1 MTRSALLVGA
11 TGLVGGQLLARLL
24 RDPRYDRVTV
34 LARRPLGLEHPRL
47 DARVVDFAKL
57 GPDDLPAG
65 QGGETDV
72 YGALGTTIRQA
83 GSQEAFREVDQHHT
97 VRVAELA
104 RDAGAERI
112 AVVSSVGAGS
122 GSRTFYL
129 RVKGDMEAEVTALG
143 YRQTEFFRPSF
154 ILGRRPSH
162 RRGEGL
168 GSTAATVLA
177 PLLAGPAR
185 PYRPV
190 PAGRLAAAMI
200 AALAEDRPGV
210 RVRTHD
216 DFLVLAPEPAAAA
229 AAADRA

>member
-1 MTRSALLVGA
+1 MARSALLAGA

-24 RDPRYDRVTV
+24 RDPRYGRVTV
-34 LARRPLGLEHPRL
+34 LARQPLGLEHPRL
-47 DARVVDFAKL
+47 DVRVVDFAGL
-57 GPDDLPAG
+57 GADDVPAG
-65 QGGETDV
+65 ADV

-97 VRVAELA
+97 VRVAALA

-122 GSRTFYL
+122 GSRAFYL

-143 YRQTEFFRPSF
+143 FRQTEFFRPSF
-154 ILGRRPSH
+154 ILGRRPTH

-168 GSTAATVLA
+168 GSSAATVLA

-185 PYRPV
+185 AYRPV

-210 RVRTHD
+210 RVRTYE
-216 DFLVLAPEPAAAA
+216 DFVALAPEPAA
-229 AAADRA
+229 

>member
-1 MTRSALLVGA
+1 MARSALLAGA

-24 RDPRYDRVTV
+24 RDPRYGRVTV

-47 DARVVDFAKL
+47 DVRVVDFAGL
-57 GPDDLPAG
+57 GADDVPAG
-65 QGGETDV
+65 ADV

-97 VRVAELA
+97 VRVAALA

-122 GSRTFYL
+122 GSRAFYL

-143 YRQTEFFRPSF
+143 FRQTEFFRPSF
-154 ILGRRPSH
+154 ILGRRPTH

-168 GSTAATVLA
+168 GSSAATVLA

-185 PYRPV
+185 AYRPV

-210 RVRTHD
+210 RVRTYE
-216 DFLVLAPEPAAAA
+216 DFVALAPEPAA
-229 AAADRA
+229 

>member
-1 MTRSALLVGA
+1 MARSALLAGA

-24 RDPRYDRVTV
+24 RDPRYGRVTV

-47 DARVVDFAKL
+47 DVRVVDFAGL
-57 GPDDLPAG
+57 GADDVPAG
-65 QGGETDV
+65 ADV

-97 VRVAELA
+97 VRVAALA

-122 GSRTFYL
+122 GSRAFYL
-129 RVKGDMEAEVTALG
+129 RVKGDMEADVTALG
-143 YRQTEFFRPSF
+143 FRQTEFFRPSF
-154 ILGRRPSH
+154 ILGRRPTH

-168 GSTAATVLA
+168 GSSAATVLA

-185 PYRPV
+185 AYRPV

-210 RVRTHD
+210 RVRTYE
-216 DFLVLAPEPAAAA
+216 DFVALAPEPAA
-229 AAADRA
+229 

>member
-24 RDPRYDRVTV
+24 HDPLYTRVTV
-34 LARRPLGLEHPRL
+34 LARRPIALEHPRL
-47 DARVVDFAKL
+47 DTRVVDFAALGADDLAL
-57 GPDDLPAG
+57 GP
-65 QGGETDV
+65 GGADV

-97 VRVAELA
+97 VRVAGLA
-104 RDAGAERI
+104 REAGAERI

-122 GSRTFYL
+122 GARAFYL

-143 YRQTEFFRPSF
+143 YPQTEFFRPSF
-154 ILGRRPSH
+154 ILGRRPAH

-168 GSTAATVLA
+168 GSGAASALA
-177 PLLAGPAR
+177 PLLVGPAR

-200 AALAEDRPGV
+200 AALAEDRPGL

-216 DFLVLAPEPAAAA
+216 DFLALAPA
-229 AAADRA
+229 RATDGQA

>member
-57 GPDDLPAG
+57 GADDLPAG
-65 QGGETDV
+65 PGGTDV

-122 GSRTFYL
+122 GSRAFYL

-143 YRQTEFFRPSF
+143 YPQTEFFRPSF
-154 ILGRRPSH
+154 ILGDRPSR

-168 GSTAATVLA
+168 GSSAASLLA

-210 RVRTHD
+210 RVRTYD
-216 DFLVLAPEPAAAA
+216 DFLALAPEPAAAGPA
-229 AAADRA
+229 

>member
-57 GPDDLPAG
+57 GADDLPAG
-65 QGGETDV
+65 PGETDV

-83 GSQEAFREVDQHHT
+83 GSQEAFRDVDQHHT

-104 RDAGAERI
+104 RTSGATRI

-122 GSRTFYL
+122 GSRAFYL

-143 YRQTEFFRPSF
+143 YPQTEFFRPSF

-168 GSTAATVLA
+168 GSSAATVLA

-200 AALAEDRPGV
+200 AALTEDRPGV
-210 RVRTHD
+210 RVRTYD
-216 DFLVLAPEPAAAA
+216 DFLALAPEPV
-229 AAADRA
+229 AADQA

>member
-24 RDPRYDRVTV
+24 REPRYDRVTV

-57 GPDDLPAG
+57 GAEDLPEAG
-65 QGGETDV
+65 ERDV

-104 RDAGAERI
+104 REAGAERI

-122 GSRTFYL
+122 GSRAFYL
-129 RVKGDMEAEVTALG
+129 RVKGDMEAAVTALG
-143 YRQTEFFRPSF
+143 YPQTEFFRPSF
-154 ILGRRPSH
+154 ILGHRPSR

-168 GSTAATVLA
+168 GSSAATVLA

-200 AALAEDRPGV
+200 AALGEDRPGV
-210 RVRTHD
+210 RVHTHD
-216 DFLVLAPEPAAAA
+216 DFLALAPEPAAPGA
-229 AAADRA
+229 

>member
-11 TGLVGGQLLARLL
+11 TGLVGGQLLVRLL
-24 RDPRYDRVTV
+24 RDPRYERVTV

-47 DARVVDFAKL
+47 EARVVDFAKL
-57 GPDDLPAG
+57 GADDLPSG
-65 QGGETDV
+65 PGGGTDV

-97 VRVAELA
+97 VRVAGLA
-104 RDAGAERI
+104 REAGAERI

-122 GSRTFYL
+122 GSRAFYL

-154 ILGRRPSH
+154 ILGHRPSH

-168 GSTAATVLA
+168 GSSAATVLA

-190 PAGRLAAAMI
+190 PAGRLAAAMV
-200 AALAEDRPGV
+200 AALAEDRAGV
-210 RVRTHD
+210 RVRTYD
-216 DFLVLAPEPAAAA
+216 DFLALAPEPAAVAVAA
-229 AAADRA
+229 GKG

>member
-24 RDPRYDRVTV
+24 RDPRHERVTV

-47 DARVVDFAKL
+47 DARVVDFASL
-57 GPDDLPAG
+57 GAEDVPAG
-65 QGGETDV
+65 ADV

-97 VRVAELA
+97 VRVAALA
-104 RDAGAERI
+104 REAGAERI

-122 GSRTFYL
+122 GSRAFYL

-143 YRQTEFFRPSF
+143 FRQTEFFRPSF
-154 ILGRRPSH
+154 ILGRRPAH
-162 RRGEGL
+162 RFGEGL
-168 GSTAATVLA
+168 ASSAATALA

-210 RVRTHD
+210 RVRTHE
-216 DFLVLAPEPAAAA
+216 DFLALAPEPAATG
-229 AAADRA
+229 RA

>member
-47 DARVVDFAKL
+47 DARVVDFAAL
-57 GPDDLPAG
+57 GPDDLPAAPDG
-65 QGGETDV
+65 SDV

-122 GSRTFYL
+122 GSRAFYL
-129 RVKGDMEAEVTALG
+129 RVKGDMEAAVTALG

-168 GSTAATVLA
+168 GSSAATVLA
-177 PLLAGPAR
+177 PLMVGPGR

-210 RVRTHD
+210 RVRTYD
-216 DFLVLAPEPAAAA
+216 DFLALAPESAAPGA

>member
-34 LARRPLGLEHPRL
+34 LTRRPLGVEHPRL
-47 DARVVDFAKL
+47 EARLVDFAEL
-57 GPDDLPAG
+57 AADDLPAG
-65 QGGETDV
+65 TDGADV
-72 YGALGTTIRQA
+72 YGALGTTIRTA

-97 VRVAELA
+97 VRVAALA
-104 RDAGAERI
+104 RTAGATRI

-122 GSRTFYL
+122 GSRAFYL

-154 ILGRRPSH
+154 ILGHRPSH

-168 GSTAATVLA
+168 GSSAATVLA

-210 RVRTHD
+210 RVRTYE
-216 DFLVLAPEPAAAA
+216 DFLTLAPEPTAAGKA
-229 AAADRA
+229 

>member
-47 DARVVDFAKL
+47 DTRVVDFAKL
-57 GPDDLPAG
+57 GADDLPAG
-65 QGGETDV
+65 TGGGTDV

-97 VRVAELA
+97 VRVAGLA
-104 RDAGAERI
+104 REAGAERI

-122 GSRTFYL
+122 GSRAFYL

-154 ILGRRPSH
+154 ILGHRPSH

-168 GSTAATVLA
+168 GSSAATVLA

-200 AALAEDRPGV
+200 AALGEDRPGV
-210 RVRTHD
+210 RVRTYD
-216 DFLVLAPEPAAAA
+216 DFVDLAPEPATAG
-229 AAADRA
+229 R

>member
-47 DARVVDFAKL
+47 DARVVDFAGL
-57 GPDDLPAG
+57 EGDELPG
-65 QGGETDV
+65 VTDV

-97 VRVAELA
+97 VRVAALA

-122 GSRTFYL
+122 GSRAFYL

-143 YRQTEFFRPSF
+143 YRQTAFFRPSF

-162 RRGEGL
+162 RPGEGL
-168 GSTAATVLA
+168 GGSAATVLA

-210 RVRTHD
+210 RVLTHD
-216 DFLVLAPEPAAAA
+216 DFLALAPRPAA
-229 AAADRA
+229 DVRA

>member
-24 RDPRYDRVTV
+24 RDPRYGRVTV

-47 DARVVDFAKL
+47 DARVVDFAGL
-57 GPDDLPAG
+57 GTEDVPAG
-65 QGGETDV
+65 ADV

-97 VRVAELA
+97 VRVAALA
-104 RDAGAERI
+104 RKAGAERI

-122 GSRTFYL
+122 GSRAFYL

-143 YRQTEFFRPSF
+143 FRQTEFFRPSF
-154 ILGRRPSH
+154 ILGRRPAH
-162 RRGEGL
+162 RFGEGL
-168 GSTAATVLA
+168 GSSAATALA

-210 RVRTHD
+210 RVRTHE
-216 DFLVLAPEPAAAA
+216 DFLTLAPEPAAAA
-229 AAADRA
+229 RA

>member
-34 LARRPLGLEHPRL
+34 LARRPLGLVHPRL

-57 GPDDLPAG
+57 AADDVPDGRP
-65 QGGETDV
+65 GGTDV
-72 YGALGTTIRQA
+72 YAALGTTIRQA

-97 VRVAELA
+97 VRVAALA

-122 GSRTFYL
+122 GSRAFYL

-143 YRQTEFFRPSF
+143 YPQTEFFRPSF

-162 RRGEGL
+162 RPGEGL
-168 GSTAATVLA
+168 GSTAATVLG

-216 DFLVLAPEPAAAA
+216 DFLALAPEPDAAAT
-229 AAADRA
+229 RA

>member
-24 RDPRYDRVTV
+24 RDPRYGRVTV
-34 LARRPLGLEHPRL
+34 LARRPLGLRHPRL
-47 DARVVDFAKL
+47 DARVVDFAGL
-57 GPDDLPAG
+57 NDGELPDVN
-65 QGGETDV
+65 DV
-72 YGALGTTIRQA
+72 FGALGTTIRQA

-97 VRVAELA
+97 VRVAALA
-104 RDAGAERI
+104 REAGAERI

-122 GSRTFYL
+122 GSRAFYL

-143 YRQTEFFRPSF
+143 YPQTEFFRPSF
-154 ILGRRPSH
+154 ILGHRPSH

-168 GSTAATVLA
+168 GGTAATVLA

-210 RVRTHD
+210 HVRTHE
-216 DFLVLAPEPAAAA
+216 DFLALAPEPAAAEPGDGGYPA
-229 AAADRA
+229 Q

>member
-34 LARRPLGLEHPRL
+34 LARRPLKVAHPRL

-57 GPDDLPAG
+57 GADDVPAG
-65 QGGETDV
+65 PDV

-104 RDAGAERI
+104 RKAGAERV

-122 GSRTFYL
+122 GSRAFYL

-143 YRQTEFFRPSF
+143 YRQTDFFRPSF

-168 GSTAATVLA
+168 GSTVATVLA

-210 RVRTHD
+210 RVHTYE
-216 DFLVLAPEPAAAA
+216 DFLALAPEPAAAE
-229 AAADRA
+229 RP

>member
-11 TGLVGGQLLARLL
+11 TGLVGGQLLVRLL

-57 GPDDLPAG
+57 GADDLPPRPG
-65 QGGETDV
+65 VSDV
-72 YGALGTTIRQA
+72 YCALGTTIRQA

-97 VRVAELA
+97 VRVAGLA

-122 GSRTFYL
+122 GSRAFYL

-143 YRQTEFFRPSF
+143 YPQTEFFRPCF
-154 ILGRRPSH
+154 ILGRRATH
-162 RRGEGL
+162 RRSEGL
-168 GSTAATVLA
+168 GGSAAAVLA

-190 PAGRLAAAMI
+190 QAGRLAAAMI

-216 DFLVLAPEPAAAA
+216 DFLALAPDASAGAAAGG
-229 AAADRA
+229 RY

>member
-34 LARRPLGLEHPRL
+34 LARRPLTVAHPRL

-57 GPDDLPAG
+57 GADDVPARP
-65 QGGETDV
+65 DV

-104 RDAGAERI
+104 RKAGAERI

-122 GSRTFYL
+122 GSRAFYL

-143 YRQTEFFRPSF
+143 YRQTDLFRPSF

-168 GSTAATVLA
+168 GSTVATILA

-210 RVRTHD
+210 RVHTYE
-216 DFLVLAPEPAAAA
+216 DFLALAPEPTTAE
-229 AAADRA
+229 RP

>member
-57 GPDDLPAG
+57 GADDLPAG
-65 QGGETDV
+65 PGGTDV

-104 RDAGAERI
+104 RDTGAARI

-122 GSRTFYL
+122 GSRAFYL

-143 YRQTEFFRPSF
+143 YPQTEFFRPSF

-168 GSTAATVLA
+168 GSSAATVLA
-177 PLLAGPAR
+177 PLMAGPAR

-200 AALAEDRPGV
+200 AALAEERPGV
-210 RVRTHD
+210 RVRTYD
-216 DFLVLAPEPAAAA
+216 DFLALAPDPAAGG
-229 AAADRA
+229 RS